1 MHQCVSLSIRAVAV
15 SSETYDP
22 EFRNVPGIY
31 TLELRGSAKV
41 GNLGT
46 LILGFDGG
54 ESSISDP
61 RVFVG
66 VRERR
71 N

>member
-1 MHQCVSLSIRAVAV
+1 MGKLYMIYVVLVHVMHQCVSLSIRAVAV

-46 LILGFDGG
+46 LHLEVEI
-54 ESSISDP
+54 
-61 RVFVG
+61 
-66 VRERR
+66 
-71 N
+71 

>member
-46 LILGFDGG
+46 LSRCQIS
-54 ESSISDP
+54 ESEVEESEWCPFLDP
-61 RVFVG
+61 PRPK
-66 VRERR
+66 
-71 N
+71 

>member
-46 LILGFDGG
+46 LIFVRGG
-54 ESSISDP
+54 AWRAHHRILLQTSL
-61 RVFVG
+61 
-66 VRERR
+66 
-71 N
+71 